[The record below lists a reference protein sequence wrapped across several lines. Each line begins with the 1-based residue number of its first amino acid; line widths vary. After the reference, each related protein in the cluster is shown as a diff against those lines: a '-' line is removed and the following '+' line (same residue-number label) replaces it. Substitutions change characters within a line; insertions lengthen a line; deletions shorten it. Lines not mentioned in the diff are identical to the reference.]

1 MEMRRLVMPAKST
14 CRVSSMSPALPSRA
28 CPSSI
33 DVAACTAVLN
43 ATASSGMIDR
53 FLSSSDVVVKAGG
66 FRRSCKAVRDIRSFA
81 GSPARIR
88 TIARSSCFVKHQGRS
103 SGVFRKTI
111 TRTSVLISSLSIEIS
126 AKAEQNIETVWLLD
140 FMFLRT

>member
-14 CRVSSMSPALPSRA
+14 CRVSSMFPALSSRS

-33 DVAACTAVLN
+33 DVAACIAVLN

-53 FLSSSDVVVKAGG
+53 FLSSSDVVVMTGG
-66 FRRSCKAVRDIRSFA
+66 SKRSCRTIRDIRSFA

-88 TIARSSCFVKHQGRS
+88 TIARSSCSVKHQGHS
-103 SGVFRKTI
+103 SGVFRNTI
-111 TRTSVLISSLSIEIS
+111 VRTSVLISSLNIEIS
-126 AKAEQNIETVWLLD
+126 AKAEQNIEAVWFLD
-140 FMFLRT
+140 FMFLRI